1 MKIIFLDFDGVIN
14 NSKCWS
20 ASINAVTNAAPGTV
34 PIPVAPEC
42 MERLNR
48 LIAETG
54 AYVVISSSWR
64 KFAHW
69 TSLGPSLAN
78 YGFKGTVIGE
88 TPDLINDADW
98 LHAWRTREGAPFEY
112 ERLERGME
120 IKEWLYRNPTP
131 EIPGVMNIDG
141 ERVTGF
147 VVLDD
152 CNDMTDVKDH
162 FVWTDPDIGL
172 DDPDVERAKFLLEKP
187 CSV

>member
-14 NSKCWS
+14 NSRCW
-20 ASINAVTNAAPGTV
+20 AADFQGIRAAEPGCV
-34 PIPVAPEC
+34 PIPIAPEC

-69 TSLGPSLAN
+69 TSLAPSLAH

-88 TPDLINDADW
+88 TPDLINDQDW
-98 LHAWRTREGAPFEY
+98 LTQRAEREGQTFQY

-120 IKEWLYRNPTP
+120 ICEWLRRNPTP
-131 EIPGVMNIDG
+131 EIPGMMNING
-141 ERVTGF
+141 ESVEAF

-152 CNDMTDVKDH
+152 CNDMAGVH
-162 FVWTDPDIGL
+162 EQFVWTDPSIGL
-172 DDPDVERAKFLLEKP
+172 DDPDVERAKYLLERQ
-187 CSV
+187 CSG